1 MGIILFIAI
10 RQAVLQRLTLL
21 FVGPEPADPDISF
34 FLFSRSFMRRI
45 IKPFAVE
52 TRRSGRKANAAP
64 PAPEKLQIELP
75 QVPLQTKAP
84 PSEAMRAAQALFG
97 KPETLAAQSGQ
108 TEAPGTSEPARR
120 ILQSLT
126 EEDPIALLLAEE
138 AREKKKRRK
147 RRLLKAKPQKE
158 QAKPPESTASL
169 PPQAP
174 ILPAQTVKSLPGYVR
189 GLIYARYARHDAARP
204 GEQWR
209 KRSVKPLW

>member
-1 MGIILFIAI
+1 
-10 RQAVLQRLTLL
+10 
-21 FVGPEPADPDISF
+21 
-34 FLFSRSFMRRI
+34 MRRI

-64 PAPEKLQIELP
+64 PAPEKLQIEPP

-97 KPETLAAQSGQ
+97 KPETMASQARQ
-108 TEAPGTSEPARR
+108 TDAPGTSEPARR

-126 EEDPIALLLAEE
+126 EEDPIALLLAAE
-138 AREKKKRRK
+138 AQEQKKRRK
-147 RRLLKAKPQKE
+147 RRLLKARPEKA
-158 QAKPPESTASL
+158 QAKPVEATR
-169 PPQAP
+169 
-174 ILPAQTVKSLPGYVR
+174 LPAQAQLLPAHAAASLPGYVR